1 MCGCGKKNSSPSN
14 LRGITKGLTSDLR
27 KSRQLPASTLR
38 QFSAQRE
45 VSDATRLTQQENIK
59 KIRQRSIREKF
70 GHA

>member
-1 MCGCGKKNSSPSN
+1 MCGCSKKNSGPSN
-14 LRGITKGLTSDLR
+14 LRGNTRGLNSDLR
-27 KSRQLPASTLR
+27 KSRQLPATTLR

-45 VSDATRLTQQENIK
+45 VSDTTKLAQQENIK